1 MSDIFGK
8 ETKFGNTS
16 ILTADVL
23 TLSVAGKDTTQ
34 KGFLVQ
40 NVTLQYNQPLNRIYE
55 VGSEYV
61 YFAPGRP
68 IGSMQIGR
76 IIGVQPLSQLIP
88 AGTGIWSAKDPN
100 AGDRQI
106 TLKRQPGTIPG
117 GIAGALVPALT
128 ISISGA
134 VIESYGFAAD
144 ANGLLVQENIT
155 IQFAALN
162 FS

>member
-8 ETKFGNTS
+8 ETKFGDTS

-23 TLSVAGKDTTQ
+23 ILSVAGKNTTQ

-76 IIGVQPLSQLIP
+76 IIGNQPLSQLIE
-88 AGTGIWSAKDPN
+88 AGTGIWTAKDPN

-106 TLKRQPGTIPG
+106 TLTRQGLPGV
-117 GIAGALVPALT
+117 IAGALVPALT